1 MTVTLNGAPHDLAQG
16 TSLATAVSLLTSS
29 ATGVAAA
36 INGAVV
42 RRTDW
47 ESTWLADGD
56 SVEVITAVQGG

>member
-1 MTVTLNGAPHDLAQG
+1 MKVTINGVPHELTDG
-16 TSLATAVSLLTSS
+16 TSLAAAVSLLTTS

-42 RRTDW
+42 RRPDW
-47 ESTWLADGD
+47 GTAGLADGD